1 MIIRQ
6 KTKTK
11 QSLYSYQ
18 QNLIHPF
25 HSSNDKKMAPKGPPG
40 ARCCKFSGWPRLPRS
55 QERRAGIV
63 VVKQITDERKWFQ
76 AMERIRETFGQK
88 DYFKILPHFKKE
100 DFNEVAMQKFN
111 LDEEYIQED
120 ISRYGFQSLGLL
132 QNDFPTLFK
141 FEVDGP
147 DGPLLDVPCLPVF
160 GRHFINCTSEIFGH
174 CHTPEIVLKQIFR
187 ILKEYFP
194 TNIAYWSDW
203 REERKYELIQSGLY
217 KLDPNPWV
225 SKEIFYDKAKESF
238 STLYYLVSTFIDGK
252 RGFLEVRER
261 FVSILNSL

>member
-1 MIIRQ
+1 
-6 KTKTK
+6 
-11 QSLYSYQ
+11 
-18 QNLIHPF
+18 
-25 HSSNDKKMAPKGPPG
+25 MAPYLGWDGGPCVPHV
-40 ARCCKFSGWPRLPRS
+40 RRS

-88 DYFKILPHFKKE
+88 DYFKILPGFKKE
-100 DFNEVAMQKFN
+100 DFNKVAMEEFN
-111 LDEEYIQED
+111 LDEEMFFF
-120 ISRYGFQSLGLL
+120 RYGVQGMFRS
-132 QNDFPTLFK
+132 NDFPTLFK

-174 CHTPEIVLKQIFR
+174 CRTPEIVLKQIFR

-194 TNIAYWSDW
+194 TNIAYWSDL
-203 REERKYELIQSGLY
+203 RQERKHELIQSGLF

>member
-1 MIIRQ
+1 
-6 KTKTK
+6 
-11 QSLYSYQ
+11 
-18 QNLIHPF
+18 
-25 HSSNDKKMAPKGPPG
+25 MAPKGPPG
-40 ARCCKFSGWPRLPRS
+40 ARCCRGQLLRPPRHVRS

-63 VVKQITDERKWFQ
+63 VIKQITDERKWFQ

-111 LDEEYIQED
+111 LDEEIFF
-120 ISRYGFQSLGLL
+120 SRYGFQNLGLL
-132 QNDFPTLFK
+132 QSGLVRRNDFPTLFK
-141 FEVDGP
+141 FEFP
-147 DGPLLDVPCLPVF
+147 YSHLNIPYLPVF
-160 GRHFINCTSEIFGH
+160 GRHFTICTFPISGH
-174 CHTPEIVLKQIFR
+174 RSTAEIVLKQIFQ

-203 REERKYELIQSGLY
+203 RQERKNELIQSGLY

-225 SKEIFYDKAKESF
+225 SKEIFYEKARESF